1 YVCSSDQIPINSC
14 ALFVKKLG
22 NSGPFIPASCKSIV
36 PNIGPSSTAVGN
48 LIFTN
53 KYIKIS
59 ATAINKKIDGNKLTS
74 EVLANSTE
82 LVTCPPPWKKGKSTS
97 IVIETIISISRVIC
111 VIVTTAKLMP
121 FVSSARIST
130 CDRPPGMLA
139 NKDVLKLLSDTF
151 EMNNAM
157 TAHSRSKVTVMKNI

>member
-1 YVCSSDQIPINSC
+1 
-14 ALFVKKLG
+14 
-22 NSGPFIPASCKSIV
+22 
-36 PNIGPSSTAVGN
+36 

-59 ATAINKKIDGNKLTS
+59 ATTINKKMEGNKLTS
-74 EVLANSTE
+74 EDLANSTE
-82 LVTCPPPWKKGKSTS
+82 LVACSPPWKKGKRTS
-97 IVIETIISISRVIC
+97 IGIETIISISRIIC
-111 VIVTTAKLMP
+111 VIVTTAKLMS
-121 FVSSARIST
+121 FVSYARISI
-130 CDRPPGMLA
+130 CESPQGILA